1 MVINSA
7 FAFPLPA
14 YEAAGEQLV
23 VSGKRGGVMSGN
35 SRSETLTTHFIRFPR
50 ASRAVF
56 WCSSA
61 V

>member
-35 SRSETLTTHFIRFPR
+35 SRSETLNSFHMLPEGVKRSTL
-50 ASRAVF
+50 VQ
-56 WCSSA
+56 
-61 V
+61 